1 MRLILRTLVFL
12 CALAPAARADYAVLR
27 SGQRLHITG
36 YQRDENT
43 VRLYLNGGTVEVA
56 AEDVVAIEPE
66 DVFPGVALPTA
77 TASGPFGN
85 FIHAAAQK
93 HGVDE
98 ALISS
103 VIAAESGFN
112 PNAVSRKQAQ
122 GLMQLIPET
131 ASRYAVANAF
141 DPAQNIDGGTRY
153 LKDLL
158 EQYHGD
164 LVRALAAYNAGPQ
177 RVQQYH
183 GVPPYPETR
192 SYVQRVTKKLAQSKK
207 KQTGPRTIICPPA
220 ETCKVASPP
229 HSAK

>member
-1 MRLILRTLVFL
+1 MRTILRTLVVVF
-12 CALAPAARADYAVLR
+12 ALAPAAHADYAVLR

-36 YQRDENT
+36 YQRDGET
-43 VRLYLNGGTVEVA
+43 VRLYINGGSVEIA
-56 AEDVVAIEPE
+56 AADLVRVEPE
-66 DVFPGVALPTA
+66 DVFPGVTSPV
-77 TASGPFGN
+77 ASGPYGK
-85 FIHAAAQK
+85 FIQAAAQK

-112 PNAVSRKQAQ
+112 PRAVSRKQAQ
-122 GLMQLIPET
+122 GLMQLIPQT
-131 ASRYAVANAF
+131 ASRYAVSNAF

-164 LVRALAAYNAGPQ
+164 LARALAAYNAGPQ
-177 RVQQYH
+177 RVQQYR

-192 SYVQRVTKKLAQSKK
+192 AYVRRVTKKLAQSKK
-207 KQTGPRTIICPPA
+207 KQAGPRTMVCPPQQ
-220 ETCKVASPP
+220 TCKDTSASDA
-229 HSAK
+229 SR